1 MRRWR
6 IGTRGSRLALAQA
19 GWVQERFRT
28 AGVGEPELVV
38 IRTSGDRIVDR
49 PLYAVGGKGLFVKEI
64 EEALLAQEID
74 CAVHSMKDVPAELAP
89 GLVIAAVPEREDPRD
104 MLITRVA
111 GGLAAIPHAGRV
123 GTSSLRRTALMRAQR
138 PDLVI
143 ETMRGNVDTRLRK
156 LEAGE
161 VDAIVLASAGLRRL
175 GIQPPHVTV
184 LSAEDFVPAI
194 GQGALALETR
204 AADAALLAP
213 LQHEPTRQAVDAER
227 AFLIG
232 VGGSCVTPLA
242 AHAVVSDGML
252 IVRALIA
259 QPDGGRTIR
268 GERHG
273 DAADGARLGSDLAVE
288 LLRDG
293 GQEILNALPDLPGMA
308 PSLPRRG

>member
-19 GWVQERFRT
+19 GWVQERFRAT
-28 AGVGEPELVV
+28 GVGEAELVV

-64 EEALLAQEID
+64 EEALQANDID

-89 GLVIAAVPEREDPRD
+89 GLVIAAVPEREDARD
-104 MLITRVA
+104 VLVTAVA

-123 GTSSLRRTALMRAQR
+123 GTSSLRRAALMRAQR

-161 VDAIVLASAGLRRL
+161 VHAIVLASAGLRRL

-204 AADAALLAP
+204 AADAALLSP

-227 AFLIG
+227 AFLLG

-242 AHAVVSDGML
+242 AHAVVTNGSVTL
-252 IVRALIA
+252 RALIA

-268 GERHG
+268 GERRG
-273 DAADGARLGSDLAVE
+273 DAATGATVGTELAME
-288 LLRDG
+288 LLRAG
-293 GQEILNALPDLPGMA
+293 GQAILDALPNPT
-308 PSLPRRG
+308 